1 MVVAT
6 LSPSF
11 SIHGS
16 CFDIVHFL
24 SQNPVSISEIRDIV
38 ESSKFDEFDITTQ
51 IDILDTSKKKIEEI
65 KRKSQEQVLQQM
77 EVDKDV
83 TKDAGADKHVEKNDS
98 NEEKVKK
105 GEDEMKVEVAE
116 EKLEEKIQEKWLEGE
131 KILCF
136 HGPLIYEAKIQRV
149 EVRVNFTMLDK
160 IGPENLYI

>member
-1 MVVAT
+1 
-6 LSPSF
+6 
-11 SIHGS
+11 
-16 CFDIVHFL
+16 
-24 SQNPVSISEIRDIV
+24 
-38 ESSKFDEFDITTQ
+38 
-51 IDILDTSKKKIEEI
+51 
-65 KRKSQEQVLQQM
+65 M

-83 TKDAGADKHVEKNDS
+83 TKYAGEDKHLEKNDS

-149 EVRVNFTMLDK
+149 EVRGNFTMFDK
-160 IGPENLYI
+160 MGPENVYTFAA